1 MTHFNDGELKMVVQ
15 GLMGVFIAYAVTR
28 FFYEIGVNYSMLA
41 GVIAF
46 VGVAVLYFCFR
57 RNKEFDTFIIA
68 LCLIGIPFSI
78 MYGFLTITAS

>member
-1 MTHFNDGELKMVVQ
+1 MTNYNEGELKMVIQ

-41 GVIAF
+41 GVVAF
-46 VGVAVLYFCFR
+46 IGLAVLYFCFR
-57 RNKEFDTFIIA
+57 KNKEFDTFIIS

-78 MYGFLTITAS
+78 MYGFLIMSAS